1 MTEPEFGTFFVPG
14 PTEIRPEI
22 LAQLTRPMMVHRGR
36 EFEAMFAR
44 IEAGLRDVLL
54 TARPV
59 YVGATSATGFMEMA
73 IRNVGAGAIL
83 SLVNGG
89 FSERFAEVAESCER
103 VVERIDVPWGS
114 TFDLNAVADMLRRRA
129 FSAVT
134 VAHSETSTGV
144 LTDVKA
150 VAELAHR
157 NGAMALI
164 DSVSG
169 AGGAE
174 LTVDGWQLDF
184 ALTGS
189 QKALALPPGLAFAVA
204 STEYVERAASVRD
217 RGFYFDVLQ
226 YEKFANSN
234 QTPSTPATSLL
245 YALEAQMG
253 DIGREGIERRWERHI
268 AMRDATV
275 DWVAGMARRRGL
287 DLRVVA
293 PEGSRSPTVTA
304 VALPAGMRGAEVI
317 ESVKARGFMIG
328 SGYGQ
333 LRDTTIRIGHMG
345 DHSVAGVERC
355 LHECEAAIVEIAERR
370 RFVRV

>member
-1 MTEPEFGTFFVPG
+1 MAEPEFGTFFVPG
-14 PTEIRPEI
+14 PTEVRPEI
-22 LAQLTRPMMVHRGR
+22 LEQMTRPMIVHRGR

-44 IEAGLRDVLL
+44 IEAGLRDVFL

-59 YVGATSATGFMEMA
+59 YIGASSATGFMEMA
-73 IRNVGAGAIL
+73 VRNVGAGAVL

-89 FSERFAEVAESCER
+89 FSERFAKVAESCER
-103 VVERIDVPWGS
+103 VVERIEVPWGS
-114 TFDLNAVADMLRRRA
+114 TFDLNVVEDVLRRRA
-129 FSAVT
+129 FAAVT

-144 LTDVKA
+144 LTDVRA

-157 NGAMALI
+157 YGAMALV

-169 AGGAE
+169 VGGAE
-174 LTVDGWQLDF
+174 LTVDGWELDF
-184 ALTGS
+184 AFTGS
-189 QKALALPPGLAFAVA
+189 QKALALPAGLSFAVA

-253 DIGREGIERRWERHI
+253 DVGREGIEGRWERHA
-268 AMRDATV
+268 AMRDTTV
-275 DWVAGMARRRGL
+275 EWVANVARRRGV
-287 DLRVVA
+287 DLSVVA
-293 PEGSRSPTVTA
+293 PEGARSPTVT
-304 VALPAGMRGAEVI
+304 VIQLPKGLRGGEVI
-317 ESVKARGFMIG
+317 DAVKARGYTIG
-328 SGYGQ
+328 GGYGK
-333 LRDTTIRIGHMG
+333 LRDSTVRVGHMG

-355 LHECEAAIVEIAERR
+355 LHECEGAIVEIAERK